1 MARTK
6 AADYDLKRAAILR
19 TAARLFAEDGYYQS
33 SMASLAAE
41 CGISKALLYHYYN
54 SKDALLF
61 DVIGE
66 HLEALCIVVDAAD
79 DPTAEPEARL
89 HGLVSALLGT
99 YAHADDHHRVQINCM
114 KFLAADQQERLKDL
128 ERQLVGRFAEALA
141 GVNPRLKGPARLLK
155 PVTMSLFG
163 MLNWH
168 YMWFREDGAVT
179 RERYADI
186 CTRLIVDG
194 ARALK

>member
-6 AADYDLKRAAILR
+6 AADYDLKREAILR

-41 CGISKALLYHYYN
+41 CGISKALLYHYYD
-54 SKDALLF
+54 SKDALLY
-61 DVIGE
+61 DVIGA
-66 HLEALCIVVDAAD
+66 HLEELCVVVEEAD
-79 DPTAEPEARL
+79 DPEAEPEVRL
-89 HGLVSALLGT
+89 HGLVSALLRT

-114 KFLAADQQERLKDL
+114 KFLAAGQQDTLRDL
-128 ERQLVGRFAEALA
+128 ERQLVDRFAQALE
-141 GVNPRLKGPARLLK
+141 GVNPRLKKPSRLLK